1 MDGALPRA
9 RHDDNIKFNFLADS
23 AAAHMAAAYGA
34 LDVLRYLRTQNADFS
49 LENQKKMT
57 PLAVAKQIGEE
68 DATALL
74 EAFAE
79 GKSGDEIGLGKDLDM
94 SDEDDEATQDGAEE
108 DAAASARSAA
118 GAQAAAQ
125 PAAIE
130 VS

>member
-1 MDGALPRA
+1 MRLRLLTAGHVRPTGA
-9 RHDDNIKFNFLADS
+9 
-23 AAAHMAAAYGA
+23 
-34 LDVLRYLRTQNADFS
+34 
-49 LENQKKMT
+49 QKKMT

-79 GKSGDEIGLGKDLDM
+79 GRQPNIRTCPKAHSPAMCLLRCLFASHTLPCTAAGKSGDEVGLGKDLDM

-118 GAQAAAQ
+118 GVQAAAQ